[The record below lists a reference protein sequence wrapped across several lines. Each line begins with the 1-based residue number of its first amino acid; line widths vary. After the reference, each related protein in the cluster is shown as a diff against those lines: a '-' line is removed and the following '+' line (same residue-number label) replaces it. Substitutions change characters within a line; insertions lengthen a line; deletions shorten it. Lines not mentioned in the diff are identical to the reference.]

1 MVGPAFSIG
10 GARVGPWLL
19 QKNMKWLRMHK
30 RDFNALSWVS
40 RILDVASLTWIL
52 TSNLQRGFEEAHI
65 SCICARKDPPSGIFH
80 CGKTEAVIKALK
92 LFQISLINKFN

>member
-10 GARVGPWLL
+10 GARVSPWLL

-40 RILDVASLTWIL
+40 RILDVASLSWIS
-52 TSNLQRGFEEAHI
+52 TSNLQRGFEEAPI
-65 SCICARKDPPSGIFH
+65 LKASEQEETLPQESTIVAKRK
-80 CGKTEAVIKALK
+80 L
-92 LFQISLINKFN
+92 